1 MLRITED
8 IQPLTAFRN
17 NSVQMMRKLRET
29 QRPIVL
35 TVNGKAEA
43 VVLDALAYQKLE
55 DLAALASEEEGL
67 RQGDEDVRLGRTE
80 PARRVFEELR
90 RDRDVSR

>member
-67 RQGDEDVRLGRTE
+67 RQGEEDVRLGRTE
-80 PARRVFEELR
+80 PARQVFEELR
-90 RDRDVSR
+90 RDRGISR